1 MKPFQYMKLAVTFR
15 GLDKKVYPYFL
26 GSFIRGN
33 VGMYLKKAVCP
44 FHFRKS
50 CDQCLIRKKCFYTRI
65 FEAQGDGGSRDRD
78 IPLPFVIDL
87 VDSDSSRAFEIDLQ
101 FSILLFG
108 PALENYEFFIL
119 VFSQMGRQGIGKR
132 RIQCRDV
139 SIADQDG
146 RLIYSSEQEK
156 ILHSPSLSGFQFNG
170 GGVVPRLQVSYRSPV
185 RLKRDGQLVRS
196 PDFETLIRS
205 SLRRFVYLKD
215 LYGTLEELPTAE
227 IVEGSVGVR
236 TVVSD
241 IYWVD
246 RYRYSNRTRLRM
258 NLGGLLGRQE
268 FAGDIMP
275 FHVDLLRF
283 ASIFHLGNSSSFGHG
298 KIEVDVRTQEA
309 SH

>member
-1 MKPFQYMKLAVTFR
+1 MKPFRYMKLTVTFK
-15 GLDKKVYPYFL
+15 GLESEVYPYFL

-33 VGMYLKKAVCP
+33 FGMYLKKTVCP

-50 CDQCLIRKKCFYTRI
+50 CDVCLIHGKCFYTRI
-65 FEAQGDGGSRDRD
+65 FEARGESGSRDRD

-87 VDSDSSRAFEIDLQ
+87 VDRDGDHSRKNDLE

-119 VFSQMGRQGIGKR
+119 VFSEMGRHGIGKR
-132 RIQCRDV
+132 RIQCREV
-139 SIADQDG
+139 LIADQNR
-146 RLIYSSEQEK
+146 RLIYSSRQEK
-156 ILHSPSLSGFQFNG
+156 ILHSPSLASFKFNKG
-170 GGVVPRLQVSYRSPV
+170 SAAGRLEVSYRSPV

-196 PDFETLIRS
+196 PDFEILIRS
-205 SLRRFVYLKD
+205 SLRRFVYLED
-215 LYGTLEELPTAE
+215 LYGTLEELPTTE

-241 IYWVD
+241 LRWVD
-246 RYRYSNRTRLRM
+246 RYRYSNRTHLRM

-268 FAGDIMP
+268 FEGDILS

-283 ASIFHLGNSSSFGHG
+283 ASIFHLGNSSTFGHG
-298 KIEVDVRTQEA
+298 KIDVRAQAA

>member
-1 MKPFQYMKLAVTFR
+1 MKPFQYMKLTVTFR
-15 GLDKKVYPYFL
+15 GLADEVYPYFL

-33 VGMYLKKAVCP
+33 FGMYLKKTVCP

-50 CDQCLIRKKCFYTRI
+50 CDVCLIHGKCFYTRI
-65 FEAQGDGGSRDRD
+65 FEARGESGSRDRD

-87 VDSDSSRAFEIDLQ
+87 VDRGSDGAVKNDLE

-119 VFSQMGRQGIGKR
+119 VFSEMGRHGIGKR
-132 RIQCRDV
+132 RIQCREV
-139 SIADQDG
+139 LISDQSG
-146 RLIYSSEQEK
+146 RLVYSSAKEK
-156 ILHSPSLSGFQFNG
+156 ILLSPSLSDFQFTG
-170 GGVVPRLQVSYRSPV
+170 GGVARRLEVSYRSPV
-185 RLKRDGQLVRS
+185 RLKRDGRLVRS

-215 LYGTLEELPTAE
+215 LYGTSEELPTAE

-241 IYWVD
+241 VRWVD

-268 FAGDIMP
+268 FAGDILS
-275 FHVDLLRF
+275 FHVDLLHF
-283 ASIFHLGNSSSFGHG
+283 ASIFHLGNSSTFGHG
-298 KIEVDVRTQEA
+298 KIDVRTQGA
-309 SH
+309 

>member
-1 MKPFQYMKLAVTFR
+1 MKPFRYMKLTVAFR
-15 GLDKKVYPYFL
+15 GLESEVYPYFL

-33 VGMYLKKAVCP
+33 FGMYLKKTVCP

-50 CDQCLIRKKCFYTRI
+50 CDACLIHEKCFYTRI
-65 FEAQGDGGSRDRD
+65 FEARGESGSRDRD

-87 VDSDSSRAFEIDLQ
+87 VDRGRDSARENDLE

-119 VFSQMGRQGIGKR
+119 VFSEMGRHGIGKR
-132 RIQCRDV
+132 RIQSREVLISDRNR
-139 SIADQDG
+139 
-146 RLIYSSEQEK
+146 RLIYSSCQEK
-156 ILHSPSLSGFQFNG
+156 ILHSPSLSGFQFSSG
-170 GGVVPRLQVSYRSPV
+170 SAARRLEVSYRSPV
-185 RLKRDGQLVRS
+185 RLKRDGRLVRS

-205 SLRRFVYLKD
+205 SLRRFVYLED

-236 TVVSD
+236 TVLSEVR
-241 IYWVD
+241 WVD

-268 FAGDIMP
+268 FAGEILP

-283 ASIFHLGNSSSFGHG
+283 ASIFHLGNGSTFGHG
-298 KIEVDVRTQEA
+298 KIDVRAQSA
-309 SH
+309 